1 MTRHRLHGNGTRAA
15 APDDFIEVIGAPRQA
30 SRFGST
36 TAERRLLMR
45 VLARHGIHQLTFVL
59 WDGRAVS
66 LPEARPSHRLHIGD
80 RRALWL
86 LLALPEHYLPE
97 LYAQG
102 RVQVAGDLE
111 ALLEILLAARRHLDP
126 GSPGRR
132 LACVLFRP
140 SAGSEKRARDNIRHH
155 YDLGN
160 DFYRLWLDERM
171 VYTCAYYA
179 RPGMSLE
186 EAQLAKMDHVCR
198 KLRLRPGERVV
209 EAGCGWGS
217 LALHMARHYGVRV
230 RAFNIS
236 HSQIA
241 LARETADKEGL
252 AGQVEFVEDDYRNI
266 RGEYDAFVSVGM
278 LEHVGTRQ
286 YPELGRVMEKS
297 LAPHG
302 RGLIHSIG
310 ADRPGPMNSWIE
322 RRIFPG
328 ARAPSLEEVAPIFGR
343 HGFSILDVENLR
355 LHYARTLAAWLQ
367 RFEAVKDRLQGGYD
381 DRFVRTWR
389 FDLASSQASFA
400 TGQLQLFQLLF
411 ARRGYNDIPWTRDYL
426 YQDAP
431 L

>member
-1 MTRHRLHGNGTRAA
+1 MSRYRFRGSGMPAA
-15 APDDFIEVIGAPRQA
+15 GPDFMEGFRTPRQA
-30 SRFGST
+30 SRFGSNAIERQLLKRILT
-36 TAERRLLMR
+36 RHDIRRL
-45 VLARHGIHQLTFVL
+45 TFLL

-66 LPEARPSHRLHIGD
+66 LPATEPAYRLYIGD
-80 RRALWL
+80 RSALWL

-97 LYAQG
+97 LYSQG
-102 RVQVAGDLE
+102 RIQVGGNLA
-111 ALLEILLAARRHLDP
+111 ALLEILLAARRYLDP

-132 LACVLFRP
+132 FACALFRP
-140 SAGSEKRARDNIRHH
+140 SEGSPQRARDNIHRH

-160 DFYRLWLDERM
+160 DFYRLWLDERL

-179 RPGMSLE
+179 RPDMSLE
-186 EAQLAKMDHVCR
+186 EAQFAKLDHVCR
-198 KLRLRPGERVV
+198 KLRLKPGERVV

-217 LALHMARHYGVRV
+217 LALHMARHYGVQV

-241 LARETADKEGL
+241 LARETAKKEGL
-252 AGQVEFVEDDYRNI
+252 EGQVEFVEDDYRNI
-266 RGEYDAFVSVGM
+266 EGEYDAFVSVGM
-278 LEHVGTRQ
+278 LEHVGTRH
-286 YPELGRVMEKS
+286 YPELGRVMDRS

-302 RGLIHSIG
+302 RGLIHTIG
-310 ADRPGPMNSWIE
+310 TDWPGPLNSWIE

-328 ARAPSLEEVAPIFGR
+328 AHPPSLDEVAPLFGR

-367 RFEAVKDRLQGGYD
+367 RFEAAKDRLPGSCD
-381 DRFVRTWR
+381 DRFIRTWR
-389 FDLASSQASFA
+389 FYLASSQASFA
-400 TGQLQLFQLLF
+400 TGHLQLFQLLF

-426 YQDAP
+426 YRDAP